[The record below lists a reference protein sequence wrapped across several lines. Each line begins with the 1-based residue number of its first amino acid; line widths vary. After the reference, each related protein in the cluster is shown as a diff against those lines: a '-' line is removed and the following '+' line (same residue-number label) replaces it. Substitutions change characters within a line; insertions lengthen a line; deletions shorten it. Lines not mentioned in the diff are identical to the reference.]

1 MLGCCQSADIGR
13 VGMLPLAGEAAAPG
27 APTEAPMS
35 IVDKAIETQLK
46 NIQAKTGKTLEQLGD
61 ILAEERAHQAR

>member
-1 MLGCCQSADIGR
+1 
-13 VGMLPLAGEAAAPG
+13 
-27 APTEAPMS
+27 MS

-61 ILAEERAHQAR
+61 LSAEERADEAR

>member
-1 MLGCCQSADIGR
+1 
-13 VGMLPLAGEAAAPG
+13 
-27 APTEAPMS
+27 MS

-61 ILAEERAHQAR
+61 DPAQERPHETRRAARLR